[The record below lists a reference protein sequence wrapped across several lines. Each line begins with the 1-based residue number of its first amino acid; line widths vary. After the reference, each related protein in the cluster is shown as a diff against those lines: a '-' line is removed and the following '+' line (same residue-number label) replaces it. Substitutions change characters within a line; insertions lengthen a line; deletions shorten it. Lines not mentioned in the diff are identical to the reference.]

1 MNGYVKALTAITAGI
16 LGVLLAL
23 GGAVLTGVYVA
34 QQKAQETPPV
44 ERRFTV
50 QGSGVVRVKPD
61 LLRCTIRFTG
71 NGATATAA
79 QEQVRERM
87 KRLLLKLTEM
97 GVSEKD
103 LQTGEYGLQPVYK
116 TEKTPA
122 HGYEYT
128 RPGVR
133 HWVSYPNVK
142 TIKSFVARNT
152 LEVKFRQVD
161 RAGLLIDAAIAAG
174 AESVENVRF
183 DVDDIRPLRQRAREL
198 AAANARERAEVIA
211 AGAGAELGRVI
222 TLSETPLPG
231 TTAPD
236 PWAAQN
242 AQIYQPGGGM
252 GGMGGGGMMGG
263 PGTALPDQDED
274 SMEPGMLEIPARVY
288 VVYELE

>member
-1 MNGYVKALTAITAGI
+1 MNGYIKALTALTAGI

-34 QQKAQETPPV
+34 QQKAKETPPM
-44 ERRFTV
+44 ERRFPV

-71 NGATATAA
+71 RGATATEA

-87 KRLLLKLTEM
+87 KRLLLKLTAL
-97 GVSEKD
+97 GVAEKD
-103 LQTGEYGLQPVYK
+103 LQTGDYGLQPVYK
-116 TEKTPA
+116 TERTPA

-133 HWVSYPNVK
+133 HWVSYPDVK
-142 TIKSFVARNT
+142 TIKSFMAQNT

-183 DVDDIRPLRQRAREL
+183 DVEDVRPLRQRARAL
-198 AAANARERAEVIA
+198 AAANARERAEAIA
-211 AGAGAELGRVI
+211 EGAGARLGRVI
-222 TLSETPLPG
+222 SLSETPGPG

-242 AQIYQPGGGM
+242 AQIYQPR

-263 PGTALPDQDED
+263 SGAAPPDQDED
-274 SMEPGMLEIPARVY
+274 SMEPGMLEVSARVY
-288 VVYELE
+288 AVYELE